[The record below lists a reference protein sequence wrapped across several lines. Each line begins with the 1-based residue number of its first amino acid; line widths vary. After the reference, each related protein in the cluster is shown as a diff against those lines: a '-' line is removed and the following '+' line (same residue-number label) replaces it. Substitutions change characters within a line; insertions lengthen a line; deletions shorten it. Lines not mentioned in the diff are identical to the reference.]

1 MSDDNL
7 VYLLENKV
15 YINLTNGCTNDC
27 IFCIRRLKDDVVG
40 ADMRLKSEKITAQ
53 DVIEQLKKHEDKI
66 KNGLTFCG
74 YGEPT
79 LKFEILKE
87 VAKYV
92 KENYPN
98 TYIKI
103 NTNGHGN
110 IINKRNILPEIKGL
124 IDELSISLNAQD
136 EKLYNELCLPNVKN
150 AYEEMKNFAKEAVK
164 EGFKTTMSIVSG
176 YKDYNV
182 RIDECKKIAKEIGA
196 TFRNREWLDNGY

>member
-7 VYLLENKV
+7 VYILDNKV

-40 ADMRLKSEKITAQ
+40 ADMRLKSEKFTAK
-53 DVIEQLKKHEDKI
+53 DVIKQLKKHESLL

-98 TYIKI
+98 THIKI

-124 IDELSISLNAQD
+124 VDELSVSLNAQN
-136 EKLYNELCLPNVKN
+136 EQLYDELCQPNVKN
-150 AYEEMKNFAKEAVK
+150 AYNEMKEFAKESVK
-164 EGFKTTMSIVSG
+164 EGFDTTMSIVSG
-176 YKDYNV
+176 YKDYDVN
-182 RIDECKKIAKEIGA
+182 INNCEKITKDIGA
-196 TFRNREWLDNGY
+196 KFRNREWLDNGY